1 MLNQVQTDYSPVPVT
16 KTTPTHLRPVQ
27 PNEIIAP
34 VVEPAQ
40 VETER
45 PGILVN
51 RRRRRA
57 RLAGRH

>member
-1 MLNQVQTDYSPVPVT
+1 MLNQVQTDYSPIPVIEI
-16 KTTPTHLRPVQ
+16 TPTRLRPVQ

-34 VVEPAQ
+34 VVEPVKEEPQ
-40 VETER
+40 R
-45 PGILVN
+45 PGILVS

>member
-1 MLNQVQTDYSPVPVT
+1 MLNQVQTDYSPIPVVEI
-16 KTTPTHLRPVQ
+16 TPTHLRPVQ

-34 VVEPAQ
+34 IAEPTKE
-40 VETER
+40 ETQR
-45 PGILVN
+45 PGILVS

>member
-1 MLNQVQTDYSPVPVT
+1 MLNPIQTDHTPIPVIEI
-16 KTTPTHLRPVQ
+16 TPTHLRPVQ

-34 VVEPAQ
+34 VVEPSTD
-40 VETER
+40 ETER
-45 PGILVN
+45 PNILVS

>member
-1 MLNQVQTDYSPVPVT
+1 MLNQVQTDYSPIPVVEI
-16 KTTPTHLRPVQ
+16 TPTHLRPVQ

-34 VVEPAQ
+34 IVEPTKE
-40 VETER
+40 ETQR
-45 PGILVN
+45 PGILVS

>member
-1 MLNQVQTDYSPVPVT
+1 MLNQVQTDYSPIPVIEIT
-16 KTTPTHLRPVQ
+16 STHLRPVQ

-34 VVEPAQ
+34 VVEPVKEEPQ
-40 VETER
+40 R
-45 PGILVN
+45 PGILVS